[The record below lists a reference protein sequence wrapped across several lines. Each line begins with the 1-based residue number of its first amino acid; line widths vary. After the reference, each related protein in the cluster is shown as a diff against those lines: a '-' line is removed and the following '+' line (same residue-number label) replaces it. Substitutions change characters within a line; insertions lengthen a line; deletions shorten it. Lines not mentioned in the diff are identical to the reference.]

1 MSEFESSR
9 KADIERGPGKVS
21 EGKWGGRRKWGG
33 RATRSQSS
41 PTTGESAG
49 EGESLTRKNPGQ
61 QCCSDTFIKANG
73 MSWSQ
78 SHSQEEPCVDETL
91 GLGATGGVLP

>member
-33 RATRSQSS
+33 QGHQIAEQ
-41 PTTGESAG
+41 PNHWGECRG
-49 EGESLTRKNPGQ
+49 GRK
-61 QCCSDTFIKANG
+61 
-73 MSWSQ
+73 
-78 SHSQEEPCVDETL
+78 SH
-91 GLGATGGVLP
+91 